1 MRTGATMVVLL
12 VAAAV
17 FAKGEAAAAD
27 WVSVDPKAL
36 LVCLMVAEN
45 AYLPDSNAQCCEA
58 LSHDEGNWLQCEL
71 QDRLP
76 GRRRPMAEI
85 FPCIREEATCQLSW
99 GAVER
104 RELAAESPAAGP
116 GHVASPG
123 PSTAEGPGPAAG
135 PGPSPMEGPG
145 LVMGPVPGPT
155 ATAGPGPAASP
166 SPSPAKGPGPSP
178 AEGPGT
184 ATGLGLSPAAGL
196 GPTAGPHHAA
206 DAP

>member
-1 MRTGATMVVLL
+1 MGTGATMVVLL

-58 LSHDEGNWLQCEL
+58 LSHDESNWLQCEL
-71 QDRLP
+71 QDRLAR
-76 GRRRPMAEI
+76 RRRPMAEI

-99 GAVER
+99 GAVEK
-104 RELAAESPAAGP
+104 RELAAQSPATSPVPGPTGP
-116 GHVASPG
+116 GHVASP
-123 PSTAEGPGPAAG
+123 GPGPAAG
-135 PGPSPMEGPG
+135 PGPSPMEDPSPAA
-145 LVMGPVPGPT
+145 GPVPGPM
-155 ATAGPGPAASP
+155 AGPVPAASP
-166 SPSPAKGPGPSP
+166 SPSPAKGPGPGP